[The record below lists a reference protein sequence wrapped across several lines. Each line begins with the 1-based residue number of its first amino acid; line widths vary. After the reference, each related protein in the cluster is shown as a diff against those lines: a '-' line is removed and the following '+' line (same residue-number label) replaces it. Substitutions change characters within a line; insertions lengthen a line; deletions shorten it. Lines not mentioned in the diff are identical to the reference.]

1 MKRLTDF
8 DEHSQAIPKARV
20 LVDKGTGI
28 VHTTGIVYVRQ
39 EEFLEMQEDLRKQLE
54 KQATILEELL
64 IELRQSKLHLAAM
77 SGEDIELEDTEDD

>member
-1 MKRLTDF
+1 
-8 DEHSQAIPKARV
+8 
-20 LVDKGTGI
+20 
-28 VHTTGIVYVRQ
+28 
-39 EEFLEMQEDLRKQLE
+39 LRKQLE